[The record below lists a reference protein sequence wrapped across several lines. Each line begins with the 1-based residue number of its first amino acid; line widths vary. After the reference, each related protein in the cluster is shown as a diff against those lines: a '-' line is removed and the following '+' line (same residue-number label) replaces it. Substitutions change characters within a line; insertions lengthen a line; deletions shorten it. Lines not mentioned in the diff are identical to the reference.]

1 MAAEISNEEH
11 LRESSSSQLIG
22 SVSKAL
28 DILDV
33 FTPQKPELS
42 LTELA
47 ARLSLN
53 KSTLFGLLRTLE
65 HHGYIA
71 QSAQTKRYRLGLRL
85 VDRGALVLDY
95 ADVSRISPPFLDEL
109 RDQVEENVHLGVLDD
124 GEVVYLYRAQGPHSL
139 SVNSRPGGRAPVHC
153 TAMGK
158 AMLAFISDADVD
170 LILQRRGLAAS
181 TPNTITNAQAFRQC
195 LVEVREQGYA
205 VDAEEHHI
213 GSQCIA
219 APIFD
224 MRGDVVAA
232 ISVSVPAVRMGGAR
246 RSHIV
251 QCVKSY
257 AEVISKELGW
267 RSRQDVREYEPES
280 SPTPLIQ
287 REHHEK

>member
-1 MAAEISNEEH
+1 MATVPAEEH
-11 LRESSSSQLIG
+11 LRESGTAQLIG
-22 SVSKAL
+22 SVHKAL

-47 ARLSLN
+47 ALLSLN

-85 VDRGALVLDY
+85 LDRAALVVDY
-95 ADVSRISPPFLDEL
+95 ADVSRIAPPFLDEL
-109 RDQVEENVHLGVLDD
+109 RDKVEENVHLGVLDD

-139 SVNSRPGGRAPVHC
+139 SVNSRPGVRAPVHC

-158 AMLAFISDADVD
+158 AMLAYISEAEVKVILERRE
-170 LILQRRGLAAS
+170 LIAA
-181 TPNTITNAQAFRQC
+181 TPNTITDIDAFLQC
-195 LVEVREQGYA
+195 LAEVRGQGYA

-224 MRGDVVAA
+224 LRGDVVAS

-251 QCVKSY
+251 QCVKDY
-257 AEVISKELGW
+257 GQIISKELGW
-267 RSRQDVREYEPES
+267 RPNQNITS
-280 SPTPLIQ
+280 I
-287 REHHEK
+287 